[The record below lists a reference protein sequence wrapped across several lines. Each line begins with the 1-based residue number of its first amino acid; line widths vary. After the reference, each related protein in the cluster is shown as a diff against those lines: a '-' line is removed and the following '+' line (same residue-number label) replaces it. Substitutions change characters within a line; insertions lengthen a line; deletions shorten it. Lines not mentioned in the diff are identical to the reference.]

1 MANAMTRETP
11 PGTAAPAMTH
21 REILE
26 ALSGLMLGMFVAIL
40 SSTVVSNALPTI
52 TAELHADETTYTWV
66 ITATLLAATV
76 STPIWGK
83 LSDLFSK
90 KLLIQLGLIVYVVG
104 SAIAGLSQ
112 NSSMLITAR
121 VVQGLGVGGL
131 TALAQVIMAAMISPR
146 ERGRY
151 SGYLG
156 AVFAVATIGGPLIG
170 GLIVDTSWLGWRW
183 CFYVGVPFAILSLIV
198 LQKTL
203 HLPVLKRDVRIDWG
217 GAVLIAAAVSLL
229 LIWVSF
235 AGNKYDWLSWQT
247 GAMVGG
253 AVVLAVLFLVVESK
267 VSEPIVPL
275 RLFRIRTVS
284 LSVVASVL
292 VGVAMFGG
300 TTFLSQYFQLARGE
314 TPTVAGLMTLPMI
327 LGLAISSTV
336 SGQIITRTG
345 HWKVFLVSGTFF
357 LTAGFAL
364 MGTLRYDTDYWL
376 VAIFMFCVGVGI
388 GMSQQNLV
396 LAVQN
401 QVRAEDLGAGSSVV
415 AFFRSLGG
423 AIGVSALGA
432 LMGDRVKRYLEDALA
447 ALGVHGTGQESG
459 AIPKLSA
466 LPAPIR
472 TAVESA
478 YGHGIGDLF
487 LYAAPLT
494 LLALIAVLF
503 IKEVPLRTSAITV
516 SADAPE
522 ADDTLDP
529 EIARQRN
536 GAVAGRH
543 AQRDRQRPITAEAE
557 FASPNGHAATQPLNA
572 RPLDAQPLNAQ
583 VLTATQA
590 QPYAALAMETHEPG
604 GVDIRGFVKGQDG
617 VPVGRATLTLIDVRG
632 HQLGRTVTRD
642 DGGYALQTPGGGT
655 YVLIASAG
663 DRDPQVATLVVGDQP
678 VDFDMVL
685 AASGRLVGTVRGV
698 DGTPVA
704 EAVVVVTDVR
714 GEVVASSST
723 DAEGGFSFSGIVAGT
738 YTLTVSGAAY
748 RPAAVPIEV
757 LGTGQTR
764 HDVVLLPGA
773 RVRGT
778 VRVKDG
784 VPLADARVTLLDAA
798 GNVVGVVTTGE
809 DGEYAF
815 TDLTGGQYTIVASGY
830 APVASTVNLGG
841 QGDEPYD
848 VWLGH
853 ER

>member
-11 PGTAAPAMTH
+11 PGAAAPAMTH

-66 ITATLLAATV
+66 ITSTLLATTV

-83 LSDLFSK
+83 LADLMSK
-90 KLLIQLGLIVYVVG
+90 KILIQLGLAVYVIG

-112 NSSMLITAR
+112 NSEMLITAR
-121 VVQGLGVGGL
+121 VIQGLGAGGL

-156 AVFAVATIGGPLIG
+156 AVFAVATIGGPLVG

-203 HLPVLKRDVRIDWG
+203 HLPVVKRSVRIDWG
-217 GAVLIAAAVSLL
+217 GAALISAAVSLL

-235 AGNKYDWLSWQT
+235 AGNKYDWWSWQT
-247 GAMVGG
+247 GAMAGG

-376 VAIFMFCVGVGI
+376 VAVYMFCVGVGI

-415 AFFRSLGG
+415 SFFRSLGG

-432 LMGDRVKRYLEDALA
+432 LMGDRVKRYLEEGLA

-472 TAVESA
+472 TVVESA

-494 LLALIAVLF
+494 LLALVAVLF
-503 IKEVPLRTSAITV
+503 IKEVPLRTTAITV
-516 SADAPE
+516 RADAPE
-522 ADDTLDP
+522 TDETLDP
-529 EIARQRN
+529 EIAPQRN
-536 GAVAGRH
+536 GATTGRH
-543 AQRDRQRPITAEAE
+543 AQRERQRPITAEAE
-557 FASPNGHAATQPLNA
+557 ISSPNGHAFT
-572 RPLDAQPLNAQ
+572 QPLNAQ

-590 QPYAALAMETHEPG
+590 QPYAAVAVETHGPG
-604 GVDIRGFVKGQDG
+604 GMDGVEIRGFVKGQDG

-642 DGGYALQTPGGGT
+642 DGGYALGTPGGGT

-663 DRDPQVATLVVGDQP
+663 DREPQVATLVVGDQP

-685 AASGRLVGTVRGV
+685 AASGRLVGTVRGT

-714 GEVVASSST
+714 GEVVATSST
-723 DAEGGFSFSGIVAGT
+723 DPEGGFSFSGIVAGT
-738 YTLTVSGAAY
+738 YTLTVSGPAY

-798 GNVVGVVTTGE
+798 GNVVGAATTGE

-830 APVASTVNLGG
+830 PPVANTLNLGG